1 MAASVALATSE
12 DIRSGESGTVD
23 SSLDDQLF
31 ENTLASTAFVIAI
44 TGLAILLEI
53 FVIVLRFCNVGLVNI
68 MIKAFLIVVSV

>member
-12 DIRSGESGTVD
+12 DIPPESDNGD
-23 SSLDDQLF
+23 SSLDELL